1 LANINNPPPPPLR
14 VRERRRCGKSAPLVE
29 NQIVMLANRFYAC
42 GLLSVDWFHAGGVV
56 PSAHAG
62 HYVLWFLYLPPLAI
76 VIFSI
81 GKSKLAEHRERR
93 SRRHQPARGRDPL
106 RNRQRQSSD

>member
-1 LANINNPPPPPLR
+1 
-14 VRERRRCGKSAPLVE
+14 
-29 NQIVMLANRFYAC
+29 MLADWSYAG
-42 GLLSVDWFHAGGVV
+42 GLLPVNWFYAGGVLPV
-56 PSAHAG
+56 AHAG

-93 SRRHQPARGRDPL
+93 SGRHQPARGRDPL
-106 RNRQRQSSD
+106 RNRQRQRSD